1 MIAVG
6 AVREPP
12 LPKQQMK
19 GISHFASAIA
29 AATFI
34 PGVVSLAGDQQSLIL
49 LLAGVFGLMPD
60 WLDFKFARY
69 FEPAQ
74 LTISPDSQNFDAQAV
89 AAKTA
94 EAIDRAFVGQPITVQ
109 FSNLPL
115 GSDRFRQYAVRFD
128 NSTNEV
134 VITEGPIIN
143 SAGRAVGQLGKM
155 PYQSGRAKV
164 KAQLNYTYDGDMK
177 IEVFEGPSF
186 EFRRAG
192 DSVEVSF
199 LPWHRR
205 WTHSLVLG
213 AAFGIMVGLGLGWL
227 AGSVVA
233 VAYWTHVFEDQL
245 GHLGSNLWWP
255 FTERRSEGMKWLHSG
270 DPLPNFLTVWS
281 SVMLILFNLNQYAK
295 QPQFSG
301 SVFLLWAVILPAA
314 VMIGAMVYQ
323 ARAKARTKP
332 EAELGREALS
342 EVEETQV

>member
-1 MIAVG
+1 
-6 AVREPP
+6 
-12 LPKQQMK
+12 MK

-34 PGVVSLAGDQQSLIL
+34 PGVVSLAGEQQNLIL
-49 LLAGVFGLMPD
+49 LLAGIFGLMPD

-74 LTISPDSQNFDAQAV
+74 LTITPDPHHFDPQAV
-89 AAKTA
+89 ADKVAA
-94 EAIDRAFVGQPITVQ
+94 AIGRAFVGQPITVQ

-115 GSDRFRQYAVRFD
+115 GPDRFRQYAVRFD
-128 NSTNEV
+128 NTHNQV

-143 SAGRAVGQLGKM
+143 GASRTLIPPAQ
-155 PYQSGRAKV
+155 PQIGRAKV
-164 KAQLNYTYDGDMK
+164 NAQLNYTYDGDMQ

-186 EFRRAG
+186 EFRRDN

-213 AAFGIMVGLGLGWL
+213 AAFGVGAWLLLGAL
-227 AGSVVA
+227 AGWVVV
-233 VAYWTHVFEDQL
+233 VAYWTHVLEDQL

-255 FTERRSEGMKWLHSG
+255 FTERRSSGLKLLHSG

-281 SVMLILFNLNQYAK
+281 SVMLILFNLNRLAAQ
-295 QPQFSG
+295 QQFNG
-301 SVFLLWAVILPAA
+301 NVFLLWAVGLPAA
-314 VMIGAMVYQ
+314 IMIGAMAYQ
-323 ARAKARTKP
+323 ARTKAHPKT
-332 EAELGREALS
+332 EAERGREALT